1 MQYLSK
7 YTTLVCLGLFLLGTN
22 SCKTSQPGQ
31 TYATVEEA
39 EKARA
44 KDKKIAS
51 KKAKKEKKK
60 AVKAFWKRQSKSARK
75 RVKRTNKQRKRES
88 RK

>member
-7 YTTLVCLGLFLLGTN
+7 YITMVCLGLFLMGSI

-44 KDKKIAS
+44 KDKKIAA

-60 AVKAFWKRQSKSARK
+60 AEKEYWKKQSKATRK
-75 RVKRTNKQRKRES
+75 RVKKTNKQRKREA
-88 RK
+88 R

>member
-7 YTTLVCLGLFLLGTN
+7 YITLFAVTLLLWGTT

-31 TYATVEEA
+31 TYATVDEA

-44 KDKKIAS
+44 KDKKSAA
-51 KKAKKEKKK
+51 KKARKEKKK
-60 AVKAFWKRQSKSARK
+60 AEKEYWKRQSKAARK
-75 RVKRTNKQRKRES
+75 RVKRTNRQRKNEA
-88 RK
+88 K

>member
-7 YTTLVCLGLFLLGTN
+7 YITLICLGLLLFGSI

-44 KDKKIAS
+44 KDKKIAG

-60 AVKAFWKRQSKSARK
+60 AEKEYWKRQSKSAKK
-75 RVKRTNKQRKRES
+75 RIKKTNKQRKKEA
-88 RK
+88 K

>member
-1 MQYLSK
+1 MHYLSK

-60 AVKAFWKRQSKSARK
+60 VVKAFWKRQSKSARK
-75 RVKRTNKQRKRES
+75 RVKRTNKQRKREA
-88 RK
+88 K

>member
-7 YTTLVCLGLFLLGTN
+7 YITLVCLGLFLLGTN

-60 AVKAFWKRQSKSARK
+60 AVKAYWKRQSKSARK
-75 RVKRTNKQRKRES
+75 RVKKTNRQRKKEA
-88 RK
+88 K

>member
-7 YTTLVCLGLFLLGTN
+7 YITLILLSLLLAGTN

-44 KDKKIAS
+44 KDKKIAG
-51 KKAKKEKKK
+51 KKARKEKKIAEK
-60 AVKAFWKRQSKSARK
+60 EYWKRQSKSARK
-75 RVKRTNKQRKRES
+75 RIKKTNKQRLKEA
-88 RK
+88 K

>member
-7 YTTLVCLGLFLLGTN
+7 YITLVCLGLFLLGTS

-60 AVKAFWKRQSKSARK
+60 AEKEYWKRQSKSAKNRI
-75 RVKRTNKQRKRES
+75 KRTAKQRKKRA
-88 RK
+88 